1 MEKFTV
7 NYNEKEINLD
17 FDNVQRFVLLTN
29 LRTIITT
36 AFAENDISSF
46 IEFKNSEDKGDVKK
60 MILATSKFAKVQS
73 QVLRE
78 IVDWELEEEISE
90 VVKSDN
96 PDVEI
101 SDVEVL
107 KIITQMDFLMNV
119 GFSLVS

>member
-36 AFAENDISSF
+36 AFAENDVSSF
-46 IEFKNSEDKGDVKK
+46 IEFKNSEDKRDVKK

-107 KIITQMDFLMNV
+107 KIITQIDFLMNV

>member
-90 VVKSDN
+90 VVKGDN

-107 KIITQMDFLMNV
+107 KIITQIEFLMNV

>member
-36 AFAENDISSF
+36 AFADNDISSF
-46 IEFKNSEDKGDVKK
+46 IEFKNNEDKGDIKK
-60 MILATSKFAKVQS
+60 MVFATSKFAKVQS
-73 QVLRE
+73 QVLNE
-78 IVDWELEEEISE
+78 ITEWDLIGELTELIKENNKE
-90 VVKSDN
+90 
-96 PDVEI
+96 VEI
-101 SDVEVL
+101 NDVDVL
-107 KIITQMDFLMNV
+107 KIITQVDFLMNV